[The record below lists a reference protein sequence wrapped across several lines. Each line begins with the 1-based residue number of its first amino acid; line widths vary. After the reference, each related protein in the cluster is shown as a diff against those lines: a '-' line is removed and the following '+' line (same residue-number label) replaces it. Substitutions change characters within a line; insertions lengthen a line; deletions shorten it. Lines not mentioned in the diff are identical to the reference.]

1 VFLFTISVQQN
12 LFLIN
17 AHCKTDVGELNICIH
32 LFAVDEMYLASLINK
47 GREVYAN
54 GTTDPTA
61 LPAETVLSMVTLN
74 GAKSVLWDNE
84 IGSLEV
90 GKKVGQFSQISYPF
104 LFASFSLYKFSPL
117 LKFYYFFFDKC

>member
-1 VFLFTISVQQN
+1 M
-12 LFLIN
+12 
-17 AHCKTDVGELNICIH
+17 KTDIWSH

-61 LPAETVLSMVTLN
+61 LPAETVLRMVTIN
-74 GAKSVLWDNE
+74 GAKSVLWDDE

-90 GKKVGQFSQISYPF
+90 GKKVGLLSQISHPL
-104 LFASFSLYKFSPL
+104 LFASFSLFVFPL
-117 LKFYYFFFDKC
+117 V